1 MNRSLG
7 RPDSKPNLAG
17 PRVSSHCRAYPRVVA
32 DLWQPWEAGESGSPI
47 SFGSVAVGS
56 RFTHTRVL
64 MANWPR
70 KELLTNFQL
79 LQVLALLVPQGFVMG
94 INGVAAP
101 WIMGSFGLEA
111 PGLARLFAGIS
122 IAGLVAFLLAR
133 LFDLF
138 GRGRMLR
145 WNVAIGSAS
154 AAGAAL
160 SVTTWSF
167 IIFQTL
173 LIASASAAIAA
184 IPAII
189 TEMLDP
195 SDRAMGQ
202 GLGGIAL
209 GVGGGLCLCLMPV
222 LNYLHLSWRWL
233 PALAAVPG
241 VAVPW
246 VRGGGFDDQ
255 FWRPVLA
262 QKVEASTAM

>member
-122 IAGLVAFLLAR
+122 ISGLVAFLLAR

-167 IIFQTL
+167 VIFQTL
-173 LIASASAAIAA
+173 LVSSPSAAIPP
-184 IPAII
+184 IPAPIPPI
-189 TEMLDP
+189 FPPPHPPT
-195 SDRAMGQ
+195 GH
-202 GLGGIAL
+202 AL
-209 GVGGGLCLCLMPV
+209 SRI
-222 LNYLHLSWRWL
+222 Y
-233 PALAAVPG
+233 
-241 VAVPW
+241 
-246 VRGGGFDDQ
+246 
-255 FWRPVLA
+255 
-262 QKVEASTAM
+262 